1 MKELIL
7 HIIVV
12 LGCISLTSCRKNECK
27 LLGRYM
33 FELPATLSP
42 VLDTFRV
49 GDTITVR
56 SYFPDEIYDRTT
68 SRHYKLENF
77 SFLPSTK
84 VLKID
89 EDTIINAFPSH
100 IEPLLDPKTDYSLY
114 YGSVD
119 EYYLMGEYRYADNH
133 YHLEY
138 KLVLREAGLYYHRF
152 GSSVAF
158 TDQTFEGKCP
168 HTKRYRSLDGA
179 VKINNGDAYENNV
192 EFLKDAPDNTFALNS
207 YYRHEQ
213 FNRLGGYCFYVVE

>member
-12 LGCISLTSCRKNECK
+12 LGCLSLTSCRKNECK
-27 LLGRYM
+27 LLGHYM

-42 VLDTFRV
+42 ALDTFRV

-77 SFLPSTK
+77 QFKPGT
-84 VLKID
+84 VVFKID
-89 EDTIINAFPSH
+89 EDTVLYAFPSH

-114 YGSVD
+114 RHKD
-119 EYYLMGEYRYADNH
+119 EYLLVGEYRYVDNH

-138 KLVLREAGLYYHRF
+138 KLIPREPGLYYHRS
-152 GSSVAF
+152 GLDLHLSR
-158 TDQTFEGKCP
+158 QTFDGQCP
-168 HTKRYRSLDGA
+168 HTKRGRSLDGYC
-179 VKINNGDAYENNV
+179 KINNGDAYENNV
-192 EFLKDAPDNTFALNS
+192 EFLKESPEGSFVRIP
-207 YYRHEQ
+207 YIRHDE
-213 FNRLGGYCFYVVE
+213 FNRIGGYCFYVVE